1 MLSPN
6 KLWLFCVV
14 VALCMACCSCQ
25 QINATA
31 LVSSIPAPTTANAW
45 GSVEDLV
52 KSVETLLQT
61 VKKQV
66 KESKAK
72 AKPMK
77 NSLVQELTD
86 FFNNS
91 TSTISST
98 TNATE
103 PIQLPVNESIVET
116 TTKKETR
123 RLMKHGRTEFHQK
136 VVVENK

>member
-1 MLSPN
+1 
-6 KLWLFCVV
+6 
-14 VALCMACCSCQ
+14 MACHAKCQ
-25 QINATA
+25 EMNSTV
-31 LVSSIPAPTTANAW
+31 LVSPIPAPTATNSW

-61 VKKQV
+61 VKRQV

-86 FFNNS
+86 FFNN
-91 TSTISST
+91 T
-98 TNATE
+98 TNVPSSNVPSSNVSSNIPSSSNTSE
-103 PIQLPVNESIVET
+103 PIQLPVNEGVATT

-136 VVVENK
+136 GVVEDK